1 MLSKKAKY
9 GLQALLFLAKQPSRQ
24 PVLISEM
31 AEKARLPR
39 KFLELI
45 LLELRN
51 VGILQSKKGK
61 GGGYSLS
68 RDPERIYLGSVVR
81 LLNGPLAPVACASQT
96 AYSRCDDC
104 VSEETCGVHM
114 IMKDVRDAIAN
125 ILDKTSL
132 ADLAARVGRASE
144 VEGSLA
150 LLK

>member
-1 MLSKKAKY
+1 M
-9 GLQALLFLAKQPSRQ
+9 QALLFLAKQPSRQ

-39 KFLELI
+39 KFLESI

-51 VGILQSKKGK
+51 VGVLQSKKGK

-68 RDPERIYLGSVVR
+68 RDPERIFLGSVVR

-96 AYSRCDDC
+96 AYSRCEDC
-104 VSEETCGVHM
+104 VSEETCGVHI
-114 IMKDVRDAIAN
+114 IMKDVRDAMAN

-132 ADLAARVGRASE
+132 ADLRARVGQASE
-144 VEGSLA
+144 IEGSLV